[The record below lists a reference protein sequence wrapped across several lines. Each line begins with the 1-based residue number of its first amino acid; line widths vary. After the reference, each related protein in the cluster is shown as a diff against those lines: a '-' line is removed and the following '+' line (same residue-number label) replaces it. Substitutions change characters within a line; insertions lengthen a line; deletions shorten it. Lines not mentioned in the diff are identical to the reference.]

1 MTKASKFF
9 KIKNLEF
16 GNFEDGMN
24 NIWDVHDVANII
36 NKYQQLW
43 QIEVIVT
50 FDDHGISAHNNH
62 ISAY

>member
-1 MTKASKFF
+1 
-9 KIKNLEF
+9 
-16 GNFEDGMN
+16 MN

-50 FDDHGISAHNNH
+50 FDDQGISAHNNH